1 MKLNLEFVIPGEG
14 EKKYRIEGEEGDREK
29 RGFDDYYHLCRSISS
44 SESLIWRNSL
54 CYYYL
59 INLSAASVSISPSI
73 SIFAFFF
80 SGKFS
85 IFFFF
90 SRFCAVW
97 FFEFQVRLSARRA
110 VCFIFILIYLF
121 IIFGPKC
128 WEVMGLFF

>member
-90 SRFCAVW
+90 SLDFVPFDFLNFRSGSL
-97 FFEFQVRLSARRA
+97 QGGLS
-110 VCFIFILIYLF
+110 VLFLFSFIYLLYLD
-121 IIFGPKC
+121 PNV
-128 WEVMGLFF
+128 ER